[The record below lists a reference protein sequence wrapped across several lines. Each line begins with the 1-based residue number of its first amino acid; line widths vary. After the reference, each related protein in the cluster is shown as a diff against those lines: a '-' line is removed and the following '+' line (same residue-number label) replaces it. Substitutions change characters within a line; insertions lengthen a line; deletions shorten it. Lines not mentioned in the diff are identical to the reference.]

1 MRNAKRNTVYLLDED
16 TAVRDTV
23 NSLCTSRQLQMQHFT
38 CAQQLIAQLDENQPA
53 FLITAYQV
61 SDMLVTDLL
70 AEIQQRE
77 PSLPVIVLGE
87 HSNVSSAVEFIRA
100 GALDYIEKPV
110 YSGRL
115 VEHFNMLVTD
125 GSYTE

>member
-1 MRNAKRNTVYLLDED
+1 
-16 TAVRDTV
+16 
-23 NSLCTSRQLQMQHFT
+23 
-38 CAQQLIAQLDENQPA
+38 
-53 FLITAYQV
+53 
-61 SDMLVTDLL
+61 MLVTDLL

-87 HSNVSSAVEFIRA
+87 HSNVSSAVESIRA